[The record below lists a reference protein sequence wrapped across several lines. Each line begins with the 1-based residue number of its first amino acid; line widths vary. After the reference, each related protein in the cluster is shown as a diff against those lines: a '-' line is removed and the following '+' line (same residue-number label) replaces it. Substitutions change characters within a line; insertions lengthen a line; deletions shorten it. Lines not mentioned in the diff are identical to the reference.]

1 MGVVVG
7 VRLGCGGSS
16 PRSHVTYI
24 DHPFLLI
31 VSVASLALRLVGG
44 MADSF
49 QPVRL
54 PAKCY
59 PQCPRRRDEPCVR
72 RQASLPPDWTYHC
85 HVSPEQVQ
93 IQLWGRFAVQLRERR
108 VLVIGRQL
116 RVRYNVADVVGRW
129 QSIVTHCIRLF
140 FKRRCWSFLG
150 VNLRTYSGLKSP
162 RRSAAAL
169 SASIV
174 SPAHI
179 GSTVGETAPSQ
190 WTTLQYV
197 KCCIDASSGL

>member
-1 MGVVVG
+1 MG

-31 VSVASLALRLVGG
+31 VSVASLAEDQALSLRAHTYALRLVGG

-72 RQASLPPDWTYHC
+72 RQSSLPPDWTYHC

-108 VLVIGRQL
+108 VVVIGRQL

-190 WTTLQYV
+190 
-197 KCCIDASSGL
+197 